1 MHRAPSAVRSD
12 SVRHPI
18 GFRPPP
24 DQIAFAT
31 RSDCVR
37 CTMVK
42 VLKKADVLAAK
53 RS

>member
-1 MHRAPSAVRSD
+1 MRRVPSATRSD

-18 GFRPPP
+18 GFRSPSN
-24 DQIAFAT
+24 QIASAT
-31 RSDCVR
+31 RSDSVR